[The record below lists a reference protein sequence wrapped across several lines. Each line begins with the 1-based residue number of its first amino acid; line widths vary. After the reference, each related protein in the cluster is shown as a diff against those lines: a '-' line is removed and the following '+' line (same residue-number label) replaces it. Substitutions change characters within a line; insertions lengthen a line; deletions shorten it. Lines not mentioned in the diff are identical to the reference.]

1 LLQVHISV
9 VIINEIKPKQKA
21 TMIDPNLAVQALF
34 RCRGKIINAIFINVV
49 NDNNIETLEQ
59 IDIQKKFNNEHY
71 NFLSRFSS
79 ESNLHNDFITTENHV
94 NRSKLNAQTLNEI
107 NKIILNNKEKI
118 EDEFKKFNIQ
128 IIDYLPTKKHIDNK
142 SNLKFNERLKNLS
155 KENSFIIKNKCFDE
169 IDSIKIA
176 KSDSGT
182 YSPKHLLERFTAY
195 IIKELDNMDLN
206 NNLNDGN
213 LKPSK
218 FYPKINKILQKNY
231 PNNYFSDYYKISNKS
246 FAQINVLENK
256 PVIDLQI
263 LNTWHLLFC
272 IYNFSFKN
280 LSVADSRKL
289 KIYLIKNDWDIIKE
303 FKSDK
308 KNRVKLS
315 LNKIKSKLKD
325 SNIILNQNEIEEV
338 QNKIKEQFNAKKH
351 IKISESSLTN
361 NLKKSLSF
369 LISPSRNYNIKGNR
383 DYNPLTQLP
392 KFMRK
397 YIPFRYVQLDVAS
410 ANPQFVDIILG
421 TQISQKV
428 YDNIGE
434 YNKITRDEAKR
445 KYNSMLNKHFLTQN
459 EAFNFYCRECKYPS
473 DKAKELAKLTAQVDK
488 GSFFENMTLKESLV
502 INYYIDN
509 NFRNGIRLHD
519 AIVIPEWHVP
529 DTLPKSHYNVKFKK
543 SNF

>member
-1 LLQVHISV
+1 M
-9 VIINEIKPKQKA
+9 N
-21 TMIDPNLAVQALF
+21 
-34 RCRGKIINAIFINVV
+34 
-49 NDNNIETLEQ
+49 NDLV
-59 IDIQKKFNNEHY
+59 
-71 NFLSRFSS
+71 
-79 ESNLHNDFITTENHV
+79 TTENHV
-94 NRSKLNAQTLNEI
+94 NRSKLNAKTLNEI

-118 EDEFKKFNIQ
+118 EDEFKKFNIK
-128 IIDYLPTKKHIDNK
+128 IIDYSPIKKNIQNK

-155 KENSFIIKNKCFDE
+155 RENSFIIKDKCFDE
-169 IDSIKIA
+169 IENIKIA

-182 YSPKHLLERFTAY
+182 YSPKHLLERYTAY

-231 PNNYFSDYYKISNKS
+231 PNDYFSDYYRISNKS
-246 FAQINVLENK
+246 LAQIKVLINK
-256 PVIDLQI
+256 PAIDTKI
-263 LNTWHLLFC
+263 LNTWHMLFC
-272 IYNFSFKN
+272 IYHFSLKN
-280 LSVADSRKL
+280 LNAADSRVL

-325 SNIILNQNEIEEV
+325 SNISLNRIEIDEV
-338 QNKIKEQFNAKKH
+338 QSKIKEQFKAKKH
-351 IKISESSLTN
+351 IKISESSLIN

-383 DYNPLTQLP
+383 DYNPITQLP
-392 KFMRK
+392 KFLRK
-397 YIPFRYVQLDVAS
+397 FIPFKYVQLDVAS

-421 TQISQKV
+421 TQISQEV
-428 YDNIGE
+428 YDNIVDF
-434 YNKITRDEAKR
+434 NKITRDEAKR